1 MSYHTYTTEAFVCG
15 VYDRGPS
22 SRSIKL
28 FTRDLGML
36 YAEAKSV
43 REERSRQ
50 RYALQLFSELRVSL
64 IRGKAGWRVGSVEP
78 LGNHFSLAENRQVR
92 VSVLR
97 LTQLLNRFIQG
108 EEPGGE
114 VFRIYQEALIL
125 LPQTDDV
132 EWLEAFVSVRL
143 LAQLGYVDEGELPVI
158 AFKVPLSEADLCKG
172 ELPLS
177 VLQHTAEAASHHS
190 HL

>member
-28 FTRDLGML
+28 FTKELGML
-36 YAEAKSV
+36 FAEAKSV

-64 IRGKAGWRVGSVEP
+64 IKGKAGWRVGSVEP
-78 LGNHFSLAENRQVR
+78 VANHFALAESRQVR
-92 VSVLR
+92 ASVLR

-114 VFRIYQEALIL
+114 VFSLYQSALLL
-125 LPQTDDV
+125 LPNTDDV

-143 LAQLGYVDEGELPVI
+143 LAQLGYVDVGELPVTSI
-158 AFKVPLSEADLCKG
+158 TIPLPEASQLKT
-172 ELPLS
+172 ELPL
-177 VLQHTAEAASHHS
+177 VELRRLFEAASHHS
-190 HL
+190 QL

>member
-15 VYDRGPS
+15 VYDRGPA

-28 FTRDLGML
+28 FTKELGML

-64 IRGKAGWRVGSVEP
+64 IKGKAGWRVGSVEP
-78 LGNHFSLAENRQVR
+78 LANHFSLAENRQVR
-92 VSVLR
+92 ASVLR

-114 VFRIYQEALIL
+114 VFGLYQVALQL
-125 LPQTDDV
+125 LPKARDI
-132 EWLEAFVSVRL
+132 EWLEAFASVRL
-143 LAQLGYVDEGELPVI
+143 LAELGYVDESELPAVVLT
-158 AFKVPLSEADLCKG
+158 VPLEAAILYKDDIPLL
-172 ELPLS
+172 ELKR
-177 VLQHTAEAASHHS
+177 VFEAASHHS
-190 HL
+190 QL